1 LGDLLANL
9 LVARIVVELGGF
21 RTLQVVESKSTFE
34 KQIIIIWEMPL
45 KNSPNALPFFFALIF
60 DRIP

>member
-1 LGDLLANL
+1 
-9 LVARIVVELGGF
+9 VELGGF
-21 RTLQVVESKSTFE
+21 RALQVVESKSTFE